1 MKLPKA
7 SDIADLVRLPSVLSV
22 PGDVLL
28 GAATSGSR
36 ERPAKIAGLTASS
49 SCLYLAGMALND
61 YADRKTDA
69 AERPRRP
76 IPSGRVSPR
85 FALRLAAGLTLA
97 GLGLAYV
104 AGGRRS
110 LGVALPLAATVW
122 AYDLA
127 VKKTS
132 WGPVAMAGCRSL
144 DVLMGATDIR
154 KSLPAVCVIGAHTF
168 LITTVSRKE
177 AQGGTKR
184 LALGALAGTAAVTA
198 GAAGTS
204 LGKSGAGTF
213 EKARRDA
220 ALALLGAHAASMGKA
235 ELGALKSPN
244 ASNLQRIVGAGVL
257 GLMPLEAGMLAG
269 AGALGRAAVLAAGWR
284 LARKLARKR
293 SVT

>member
-7 SDIADLVRLPSVLSV
+7 SDVADLVRLPSVLSV

-36 ERPAKIAGLTASS
+36 ERPAKIAGLTTAS

-69 AERPRRP
+69 AERPGRP

-85 FALRLAAGLTLA
+85 FALRLAAGLTVA
-97 GLGLAYV
+97 GLGLAYA

-154 KSLPAVCVIGAHTF
+154 KSLPAVGVIGGHTF

-177 AQGGTKR
+177 AQGGTKG

-198 GAAGTS
+198 GAAGIS
-204 LGKSGAGTF
+204 LGKSGAFGS
-213 EKARRDA
+213 ARRVA
-220 ALALLGAHAASMGKA
+220 ALALLGAHASSMGKA
-235 ELGALKSPN
+235 ELGALKTPN
-244 ASNLQRIVGAGVL
+244 PSNLQRIVGTGVL

-269 AGALGRAAVLAAGWR
+269 AGALGRAAVLAAGWP
-284 LARKLARKR
+284 LARKLARER
-293 SVT
+293 PVT

>member
-1 MKLPKA
+1 MKLPKV
-7 SDIADLVRLPSVLSV
+7 SDVADLVRLPSVLSV

-28 GAATSGSR
+28 GVATSGSR
-36 ERPAKIAGLTASS
+36 ERPAKIAGLTTAS

-61 YADRKTDA
+61 YADRKADA
-69 AERPRRP
+69 AERPGRP

-85 FALRLAAGLTLA
+85 FALRLAVGLTMA
-97 GLGLAYV
+97 GLGLAYA

-154 KSLPAVCVIGAHTF
+154 KSLPAVGVIGAHTF

-177 AQGGTKR
+177 AQGGTKG

-198 GAAGTS
+198 GAAGIS

-213 EKARRDA
+213 GGVRRGA
-220 ALALLGAHAASMGKA
+220 ALALLGAHAANMGKA
-235 ELGALKSPN
+235 ELGALKTPN

-269 AGALGRAAVLAAGWR
+269 AGALGRAAVLAAGWP

-293 SVT
+293 PVT

>member
-7 SDIADLVRLPSVLSV
+7 SDVADLVRLPSVLSV

-36 ERPAKIAGLTASS
+36 ERPAKIAVLTSAS

-97 GLGLAYV
+97 GLGLAYA

-127 VKKTS
+127 AKKTS

-154 KSLPAVCVIGAHTF
+154 KSLPAVGVIGAHTF

-177 AQGGTKR
+177 AQGGTKG
-184 LALGALAGTAAVTA
+184 LALGALAGTTAVTA
-198 GAAGTS
+198 GAAGIS
-204 LGKSGAGTF
+204 LGESGAGAFGWT
-213 EKARRDA
+213 RRVA
-220 ALALLGAHAASMGKA
+220 ALALVCAHAASMGKA
-235 ELGALKSPN
+235 ELGALKTPN

-257 GLMPLEAGMLAG
+257 GLMPLEVGMLAG

-293 SVT
+293 PVT